1 MNDNLTTN
9 ASNEA
14 EIPAFLIGAVMP
26 RCSSCHFWRDKGWD
40 GDEGIGKCDNPIVIE
55 QVSMLSEEL
64 IERFVAGD
72 TDKDKK
78 SNARFLADS
87 LRFHSHF
94 GCVHYNGA

>member
-1 MNDNLTTN
+1 MNTDKTSLE
-9 ASNEA
+9 NESQ
-14 EIPAFLIGAVMP
+14 PSCLGAVMP
-26 RCSSCHFWRDKGWD
+26 RCSSCRFWRDKGWD

-55 QVSMLSEEL
+55 QVSMMSEEL

-78 SNARFLADS
+78 SNARFLANN

-94 GCVHYNGA
+94 GCVHYNRA

>member
-1 MNDNLTTN
+1 MSTEN
-9 ASNEA
+9 AQQPNSNPSA
-14 EIPAFLIGAVMP
+14 GSAKLPVMP
-26 RCSSCHFWRDKGWD
+26 RCFSCRFWRDKGWD
-40 GDEGIGKCDNPIVIE
+40 GDEGIGKCGNPIVIE
-55 QVSMLSEEL
+55 QVSMMSEEL

-78 SNARFLADS
+78 SNARFLANS